1 MQFVRV
7 LGVALA
13 LSLSGCASFTQ
24 DEVAP
29 VTLPSMSSYANK
41 PDVYVD
47 FNFYQG
53 DPAGSATELPQVRDA
68 LKPELKRTLSNSALF
83 GRVGFDAFD
92 KQPGDLRL
100 RLKVYNHAPGG
111 GQVALGALSGLTL
124 GLIPAM
130 ATDQY
135 TMTLETLDAQD
146 QPMSKASNHDS
157 IHTWIGI
164 WFLPAMGH
172 TVQAAFNDTFD
183 RQVNALLKGWADSHR
198 AQYAGMS
205 GRESKP

>member
-1 MQFVRV
+1 MQLLKA
-7 LGVALA
+7 LGVVLA
-13 LSLSGCASFTQ
+13 LTLSGCASFTQ

-29 VTLPSMSSYANK
+29 VTLPSMSGYTSK
-41 PDVYVD
+41 PSVYVD

-68 LKPELKRTLSNSALF
+68 LKPELKRTLSNSELF
-83 GRVGFDAFD
+83 GRIGFDAFE
-92 KQPGDLRL
+92 KQPGDTRL
-100 RLKVYNHAPGG
+100 RLKVYNHAPSG

-124 GLIPAM
+124 GIIPAM

-135 TMTLETLDAQD
+135 TMTLETLDDHD
-146 QPMSKASNHDS
+146 QPVSKASNHDA
-157 IHTWIGI
+157 IHTWMGI

-183 RQVNALLKGWADSHR
+183 RQVNALLKDWAAR
-198 AQYAGMS
+198 NQARYAGTDV
-205 GRESKP
+205 RANNP